1 MAETSLHD
9 AAVAYARRGWAVF
22 ALKPRSKEP
31 ATLHGVKDA
40 TTDAEAVDE
49 WWTEHPRCNIGI
61 AMGAP
66 SSGLTAIDVD
76 VDEAAGKDGMETLR
90 AWERAHGELPE
101 TASAITGRGGVHMLY
116 RMEGVRN
123 SVGGDCAVDVRGEGG
138 YIVAPPSV
146 HPNGNRYEWEYDP
159 DDYGVADADENVR
172 AFVESVRPKRDESA
186 PKLHVPKRIG
196 EGKRNDTL
204 FRMAC
209 SMQSQEWPDEAIRA
223 AIEAANR
230 MQCEPPLPDDDVSKL
245 LDSAL
250 SLPKGNSDA
259 CQKAVDDA
267 KEAKA
272 EKKAAKE
279 HSFDHAA
286 FADELMDERHVCY
299 IGGAPCVWDGSGYA
313 VGRDAVEAAMIAK
326 RKGIKQQQR
335 REVISYISLTAPRSE
350 AADKRYIAFSN
361 CVLDVLTGDTL
372 AKTPD
377 TLITNVIPHR
387 WNPDAECDV
396 VDDTLERIACGDFDV
411 YETLIEVVGLC
422 MYRGTEF
429 GKMPVL
435 VGEGANGKSTFI
447 NMVRRLLGPGNFSS
461 MDMANIGER
470 FQSVALMGKLAN
482 LGDDIANDFISGS
495 KTAIVKKVVT
505 GDEIPAEYKGGE
517 SFSFRPYCTLVFS
530 TNEMPRLGDAG
541 YGMMRRLHPVPFNAR
556 FTREDPS
563 YDPNIEQKLAAE
575 EAMERLAVL
584 AVVGLGNCIH
594 RGGLCESVSGAEIA
608 RAIQMENN
616 SALAWLED
624 AGIDELAG
632 CSVASLY
639 KEYVD
644 WCDESGLRPMSRAK
658 FSRDVGKERGVRS
671 KNARNPVTGAVEKY
685 FVAA

>member
-1 MAETSLHD
+1 MAQSLHD

-40 TTDAEAVDE
+40 TTDVEAIDE

-66 SSGLTAIDVD
+66 SGGLIAIDVD
-76 VDEAAGKDGMETLR
+76 VDEDAGKDGMATLR
-90 AWERAHGELPE
+90 AWERDRGELPE

-146 HPNGNRYEWEYDP
+146 HPNGQRYEWEYDP
-159 DDYGVADADENVR
+159 VDYGVADADGNVR
-172 AFVESVRPKRDESA
+172 AFIESVRPKRDESA

-230 MQCEPPLPDDDVSKL
+230 MQCEPPLPDDDVAKL

-286 FADELMDERHVCY
+286 FADELMDERHICY
-299 IGGAPCVWDGSGYA
+299 IDGALCAWNGTRYL
-313 VGRDAVEAAMIAK
+313 VGNDAVEVAMIQK

-335 REVISYISLTAPRSE
+335 REAMAYITLMAEEKEP
-350 AADKRYIAFSN
+350 ADDRYIAFSN
-361 CVLDVLTGDTL
+361 CVLDVMTGETMPN
-372 AKTPD
+372 TPD
-377 TLITNVIPHR
+377 MGITNVIPHR
-387 WNPDAECDV
+387 WNPDAECEI
-396 VDDTLERIACGDFDV
+396 VDNTLDKMACGDFDTF
-411 YETLIEVVGLC
+411 ETLIEVIGLC
-422 MYRGTEF
+422 IYRGTEF

-435 VGEGANGKSTFI
+435 VGVGSNGKSTYI
-447 NMVRRLLGPGNFSS
+447 NMVRRLLGRENYSAS
-461 MDMANIGER
+461 DLATIGER
-470 FQSVALMGKLAN
+470 FQSVALIGKLAN
-482 LGDDIANDFISGS
+482 LGDDISNEFVSGS
-495 KTAIVKKVVT
+495 KASVVKKVVT
-505 GDEIPAEYKGGE
+505 GDEVSAEYKGGKT
-517 SFSFRPYCTLVFS
+517 FSFWPRCTLVFS
-530 TNEMPRLGDAG
+530 ANEMPRLGDAS
-541 YGMMRRLHPVPFNAR
+541 YGMMRRLLPVPFNAQ
-556 FTREDPS
+556 FTQEDDD
-563 YDPNIEQKLAAE
+563 YDPYIDRKLMTE

-584 AVVGLGNCIH
+584 AVIGIGNCIH
-594 RGGLCESVSGAEIA
+594 RGGMLESVSSREIA
-608 RAIQMENN
+608 HAIQLENN
-616 SALAWLED
+616 SAMSWLEE

-632 CSVASLY
+632 CEVASLY
-639 KEYVD
+639 KRYTD
-644 WCDESGLRPMSRAK
+644 WCDESRLKPVSRVK
-658 FSRDVGKERGVRS
+658 FVRYVGKERHVRS
-671 KNARNPVTGAVEKY
+671 KTARNPVTGALGKY
-685 FVAA
+685 FVKE

>member
-1 MAETSLHD
+1 MACISLHD

-49 WWTEHPRCNIGI
+49 WWGEHPECNIGI
-61 AMGAP
+61 AMGSP
-66 SSGLTAIDVD
+66 SGGLVAIDVD
-76 VDEAAGKDGMETLR
+76 VDDESGKDGMAVLR
-90 AWERAHGELPE
+90 AWEREHGELPE
-101 TASAITGRGGVHMLY
+101 TASTVTGRGGCHILY
-116 RMEGVRN
+116 RMEGARN
-123 SVGGDCAVDVRGEGG
+123 SVGGECAVDVRGDGG

-146 HPNGNRYEWEYDP
+146 HPNGHRYEWEYDP
-159 DDYGVADADENVR
+159 EDYGVAEADANVK
-172 AFVESVRPKRDESA
+172 AFIESVRPKRDESA

-209 SMQSQEWPDEAIRA
+209 SMQSQEWTDEAIRA
-223 AIEAANR
+223 AIETANR
-230 MQCEPPLPDDDVSKL
+230 MQCEPPLDDGDVSKL

-250 SLPKGNSDA
+250 SLPKGNSEA
-259 CQKAVDDA
+259 CQKAVE
-267 KEAKA
+267 EAKA
-272 EKKAAKE
+272 EKKAEKG
-279 HSFDHAA
+279 HQFDHAV
-286 FADELMDERHVCY
+286 FADELMAERHVCY
-299 IGGAPCVWDGSGYA
+299 IGGAPCVWNGSGYA
-313 VGRDAVEAAMIAK
+313 VGREAVEAAMIAK
-326 RKGIKQQQR
+326 RKGIRQQQR
-335 REVISYISLTAPRSE
+335 REVMSYISLTAPRE
-350 AADKRYIAFSN
+350 EPANKRFIAFSN
-361 CVLDVLTGDTL
+361 CVLDVMTGTTL

-396 VDDTLERIACGDFDV
+396 VDATLERISCGDFDV

-495 KTAIVKKVVT
+495 KAAIVKKVVT

-556 FTREDPS
+556 FTRDDPS
-563 YDPNIEQKLAAE
+563 YDPNIEAKLTTEA
-575 EAMERLAVL
+575 AMERLAFL
-584 AVVGLGNCIH
+584 AVIGLGNCIS

-616 SALAWLED
+616 SALAWLD
-624 AGIDELAG
+624 DTDKSDIAG
-632 CSVASLY
+632 CEVASLY
-639 KEYVD
+639 REYTE
-644 WCDESGLRPMSRAK
+644 WCEDGRLRPMSRAK
-658 FSRDVGKERGVRS
+658 FSRDVGTARGVRS
-671 KNARNPVTGAVEKY
+671 RTARNPVTGGIGKY
-685 FVAA
+685 FVRVQ